1 MQTRKGLLAL
11 LVTVALVLVSCGG
24 SSAGNEEKLANN
36 ADNLSTKE
44 RQYFANGKKNYA
56 TYCATCHMEQGQGL
70 GKLIPPLQNSDYLL
84 ENVPAA
90 ARVIKYGLDGPIK
103 VNGVEYNQPMPA
115 NPRLTNLEIAE
126 LLTFI
131 SNSWGN
137 AHGGVTTEEVA
148 AALEVKED

>member
-1 MQTRKGLLAL
+1 MKIDNSLVVLLL
-11 LVTVALVLVSCGG
+11 LVTFVLAGCGASSG
-24 SSAGNEEKLANN
+24 SEEKLANN

-44 RQYFANGKKNYA
+44 RQYFANGKKSYA

-70 GKLIPPLQNSDYLL
+70 GKLIPPLQSSDYLMK
-84 ENVPAA
+84 NVPAA
-90 ARVIKYGLDGPIK
+90 ARVIKYGLDGPIA

-137 AHGGVTTEEVA
+137 AHGGVSTEEVA

>member
-103 VNGVEYNQPMPA
+103 VNGVEYNQPMPEMP
-115 NPRLTNLEIAE
+115 NLTALEIAE
-126 LLTFI
+126 ITTYIYNNWTLKEGLV
-131 SNSWGN
+131 
-137 AHGGVTTEEVA
+137 GVKRVEQV
-148 AALEVKED
+148 LETCSK